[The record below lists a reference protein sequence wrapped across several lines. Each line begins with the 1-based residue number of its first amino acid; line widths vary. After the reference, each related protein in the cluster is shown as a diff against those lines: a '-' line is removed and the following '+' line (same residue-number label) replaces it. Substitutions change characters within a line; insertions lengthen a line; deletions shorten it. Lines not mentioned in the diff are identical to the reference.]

1 MNTDT
6 STAMESRGSV
16 KRVIGRH
23 WKTLLLP
30 LAATVAA
37 LALGMIPYSWKF
49 GWIGQAFG
57 YLWIGGLLW
66 FLMLA
71 IARFYRKRIGGGF
84 AALGCMIAAVISIV
98 PVYLISGFLGL
109 AIPSDGFAD
118 DLSVPEGVELA
129 EPLERDS
136 FREMPGGPAD
146 VFQAAVR
153 AALEVPG
160 SEDSRVNL
168 RVSSLERVRL
178 EKPALLERYL
188 AVHPGWR
195 VYEERGR
202 RFATR
207 RWMNGSNWRVTLHG
221 YYSWFSDDGPR
232 YQTRTS
238 LCLSGK
244 PWGRNGQRIEP
255 GKLGAVDLRR
265 GNNLHESSLIVPAG
279 DLLIEQFEQSD
290 ARERRITKA
299 VFAELEREFAALEA
313 CPDWEAAKSLL
324 PVDAVVRG
332 EPSLVL
338 HRYQGGIYNVEVRCN
353 PGEPGRV
360 FLKAFEITRNHPLSV
375 DRLQTSTNEWMG
387 WSGDPTEQFFSETH
401 FTIYEGDWEQYY
413 GARFEVWFESDKG
426 SAARKL
432 LERDF
437 RIEGWMH

>member
-1 MNTDT
+1 MNPD
-6 STAMESRGSV
+6 TAMEPRGFV
-16 KRVIGRH
+16 KRIIGGH
-23 WKTLLLP
+23 WKTLWLP

-37 LALGMIPYSWKF
+37 LAVGMFPYSWRF
-49 GWIGQAFG
+49 DWIGEAFG
-57 YLWIGGLLW
+57 YLWLGGLLW

-71 IARFYRKRIGGGF
+71 IVRFCRKRIGAGF
-84 AALGCMIAAVISIV
+84 AALGCMIAAVIFIV

-109 AIPSDGFAD
+109 AIPEDGFAD

-136 FREMPGGPAD
+136 FRETPGGPAD
-146 VFQAAVR
+146 VFQSAIR
-153 AALEVPG
+153 AALQVPG
-160 SEDSRVNL
+160 GDDPRVNL
-168 RVSSLERVRL
+168 RVSSLERVRR
-178 EKPALLERYL
+178 EKPAMLERYL
-188 AVHPGWR
+188 AAHPGWR

-207 RWMNGSNWRVTLHG
+207 RWMNGSDWRITLHG
-221 YYSWFSDDGPR
+221 YDSRFSDDGPR

-238 LCLSGK
+238 ICLSGK
-244 PWGRNGQRIEP
+244 PWGRKGQRIEP
-255 GKLGAVDLRR
+255 GKLVAVDLRS

-299 VFAELEREFAALEA
+299 AFAELEREFAALGA
-313 CPDWEAAKSLL
+313 CSDWEAAKSLL
-324 PVDAVVRG
+324 PADAVVRG

-338 HRYQGGIYNVEVRCN
+338 HRSFQGGIYNAEVRCN

-375 DRLQTSTNEWMG
+375 DKLRTSTNEWVV
-387 WSGDPTEQFFSETH
+387 WSDDPAGQFLSETH

-413 GARFEVWFESDKG
+413 GARFEVWFEPDKG
-426 SAARKL
+426 GAARKL
-432 LERDF
+432 LERNF